1 MPDKWHKLLMTRAAS
16 QRMMKMGAA
25 LWGSQSWLQ
34 PAFSRPCAG
43 HEGSLMAQ
51 EPPERRLRARLPAPR
66 LFSRKAPPCASERSS
81 ELEFGHF
88 QATAPHWWGMLQ
100 RDLRR
105 GRIEQKCA
113 PKPPPIRPHK
123 PLQTNGGTDELAK
136 ASEARP
142 SERSPEPISRGSAC
156 RCIRKPPKLPL
167 PQ

>member
-1 MPDKWHKLLMTRAAS
+1 MRSKWHKLLMTRAAS
-16 QRMMKMGAA
+16 QRMMKMGTA

-100 RDLRR
+100 
-105 GRIEQKCA
+105 
-113 PKPPPIRPHK
+113 
-123 PLQTNGGTDELAK
+123 LAK

-142 SERSPEPISRGSAC
+142 SERSSELSHGGRRAVVSAN
-156 RCIRKPPKLPL
+156 LP
-167 PQ
+167 